1 MITRP
6 TPTERQFN
14 FGYFADAARAQGQE
28 ASVIVRNGTAIFTLT
43 DHGQT
48 IELTTAEAAQ
58 FVLRHE
64 ENTERDAE
72 YSAYLESLPFNK
84 VANAPTMAEFFSA
97 NAPQKPKT
105 PRPPLGSLGDCLAE
119 TAAYLPRG
127 FTKITGCTKSFWR
140 DIPADKPDTPWFVA
154 EATTACLEPA
164 PVTIY
169 ISAGTPAATAREI
182 LKQVAKWLKV
192 HGDELPGLTPIEPQP
207 AVGPADDVPF

>member
-1 MITRP
+1 MFTATSAP
-6 TPTERQFN
+6 CSTTYKNASATE
-14 FGYFADAARAQGQE
+14 
-28 ASVIVRNGTAIFTLT
+28 
-43 DHGQT
+43 
-48 IELTTAEAAQ
+48 AERAAQ
-58 FVLRHE
+58 
-64 ENTERDAE
+64 
-72 YSAYLESLPFNK
+72 YIGYLESLPFNK

-105 PRPPLGSLGDCLAE
+105 PRPLLGSLGDCLAE
-119 TAAYLPRG
+119 TAAHVPQGYTR
-127 FTKITGCTKSFWR
+127 FTGCTDSFWR